1 MKILVYIY
9 RTIAVIIITSLTIS
23 FAKPDRGDG
32 YRNSTGSSW
41 GGNSSGGWGSYSGG
55 GHK

>member
-23 FAKPDRGDG
+23 CNKPDKSDA
-32 YRNSTGSSW
+32 YRNSSGSSW
-41 GGNSSGGWGSYSGG
+41 GGNSSSGWGSYSGG